1 MCGLALQLHLVGL
14 RLHLL
19 LGSLGCLGQLLYLL
33 EILVPHCF
41 DLRLEVLEAVALL
54 GFNAHQ
60 LG

>member
-33 EILVPHCF
+33 EILVPHRF

-54 GFNAHQ
+54 GFDAHQ
-60 LG
+60 LS